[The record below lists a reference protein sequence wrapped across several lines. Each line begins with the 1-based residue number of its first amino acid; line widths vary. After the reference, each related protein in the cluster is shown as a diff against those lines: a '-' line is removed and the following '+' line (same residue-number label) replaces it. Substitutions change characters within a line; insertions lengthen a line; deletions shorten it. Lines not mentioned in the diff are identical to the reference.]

1 MALTAPT
8 GADHGAIEALLRE
21 ELFRADEAIVHQG
34 PILRYL
40 LRNDDSS
47 IFSDDVIARV
57 RGMVDDIARQLIDA
71 LDEEDDEDTGEG
83 DDFRSR
89 LASQLCAD
97 QPLLDHLHM
106 LAVEWQLTE
115 KLQGRL
121 GLDPV
126 LTPLLQE
133 LIAAPDPDVA
143 ARGMNLLAAQARFG
157 QTVRRMQ
164 IPLIELPADLH
175 AAALT
180 ALRATF
186 GADPAAHAA
195 VAGPQARL
203 HAARVAH
210 SSRLDLLAHAV
221 EAVGGALAEA
231 LSVQNAGV
239 ALFLSGLAI
248 AAGIPRDAAVM
259 CTTDGQMARLLLAM
273 AAAGMARGNVV
284 ANFAAIHPDVSLPSD
299 FESVRSDRAAAILA
313 ASRVEARG

>member
-8 GADHGAIEALLRE
+8 GADHEAIEALLRE

-71 LDEEDDEDTGEG
+71 LDEDEDAGEG
-83 DDFRSR
+83 DAFCSR
-89 LASQLCAD
+89 LASHLCTD
-97 QPLLDHLHM
+97 QSLLDHLHM

-164 IPLIELPADLH
+164 APLIELPADLH

-180 ALRATF
+180 ALKATF

-195 VAGPQARL
+195 VAAPQARL

-221 EAVGGALAEA
+221 EAVGGALPEA

-239 ALFLSGLAI
+239 ALFLSGLGI
-248 AAGIPRDAAVM
+248 AAGIPREAAVM
-259 CTTDGQMARLLLAM
+259 CTTDGQRARLLLAM

-284 ANFAAIHPDVSLPSD
+284 ANFSAIHPDVSLPSD
-299 FESVRSDRAAAILA
+299 VDSVHPDRAAALLS
-313 ASRVEARG
+313 ASRIGARG